1 MFFPCHKSVVAHHD
15 EEPKCE
21 LYHYGHGRENI
32 GESVEIHSP
41 ETTFSYTMS
50 FWIVGCGLNK
60 KQSSE

>member
-1 MFFPCHKSVVAHHD
+1 MMTKNQNANYIIMD
-15 EEPKCE
+15 TEEKI
-21 LYHYGHGRENI
+21 I

-50 FWIVGCGLNK
+50 FWIVSCGLNK